1 MLSWG
6 QVHIITLNFCNA
18 WLHSIILF
26 TTTDTW
32 LSLYCIN
39 IATKT
44 INHTP
49 SAWLP
54 FHQFTFTLAH
64 KSATKFTQP
73 CFQLL
78 IYTTLLAQF
87 CVLSNG
93 NFQLL
98 LLRYIMLQTSFSYKI
113 AATYHLLCLFL
124 SGQIIFDLQVFMSS
138 ICYTD
143 IKSAFLMDDIF
154 FVELLQLQFALKT
167 IVE

>member
-1 MLSWG
+1 MFHINLNWCVILRSSTYNYIELS
-6 QVHIITLNFCNA
+6 QCLATLYNIIYDNRYMTEF
-18 WLHSIILF
+18 ILYK
-26 TTTDTW
+26 
-32 LSLYCIN
+32 YCK
-39 IATKT
+39 KT

-49 SAWLP
+49 STWLP

-124 SGQIIFDLQVFMSS
+124 SG
-138 ICYTD
+138 
-143 IKSAFLMDDIF
+143 
-154 FVELLQLQFALKT
+154 
-167 IVE
+167 